1 MNSPV
6 EQLEPQALW
15 RNFHALT
22 RIPRPSGHETEVR
35 AYLQAFGEARGL
47 ETVVDDGGN
56 VIIRKA
62 ATPGKE
68 GCRGVVIQGHMDMVP
83 QANANVVHDFE
94 RDPIET
100 LIDGEWVRARNT
112 TLGADNGIGVA
123 AALAVLE
130 SEEVEHGPLEVLI
143 TSDEERGMTGA
154 LALRPGE
161 LRGSVLLNTDSEE
174 EGELCIGCA
183 GGANSDTRLA
193 YRPEPALGAGIPFRV
208 YISGLKG
215 GHSGVDIGRGR
226 GNANKLVFRLLKHLT
241 ANGVGFALA
250 EASGGNMRNAI
261 PREAAVTL
269 LVQHA
274 EAPRFQSLVA
284 GFADTLRGELSAVEP
299 DLQISFAD
307 SPPVEAVLPPDLQLR
322 LINALCACPN
332 GVVRMSDSMAGL
344 VETSTNLSTVRV
356 AAGQIE
362 IGCLVRSSIDSARE
376 AVCESIE
383 ATFALIGGE
392 TTFDGHYP
400 GWNPDPEAPLLK
412 LAESVYR
419 ERLGVPARVGAIHAG
434 LECGLLGAIYPDWEM
449 ISFGPTIR
457 FPHSPDER
465 VLVSSVERF
474 WVFLTELLRQIR

>member
-1 MNSPV
+1 MNSPIQ
-6 EQLEPQALW
+6 QLEPQALW

-22 RIPRPSGHETEVR
+22 RIPRPSGYEAEVR
-35 AYLQAFGEARGL
+35 EYLLGFGAARGL
-47 ETVVDDGGN
+47 ESVADDGGN
-56 VIIRKA
+56 VIIRKP
-62 ATPGKE
+62 ATPGRE
-68 GCRGVVIQGHMDMVP
+68 ACRGVVIQGHMDMVP
-83 QANANVVHDFE
+83 QANSNVVHDFE

-130 SEEVEHGPLEVLI
+130 SGELEHGPLEVLI

-154 LALRPGE
+154 LALRPGA
-161 LRGSVLLNTDSEE
+161 LQGGVLLNTDSEE

-183 GGANSDTRLA
+183 GGANSDTRLE
-193 YRPEPALGAGIPFRV
+193 YRPEPVLEPGIPFRI

-215 GHSGVDIGRGR
+215 GHSGVDIGLGR

-241 ANGVGFALA
+241 ANGIGFALA

-269 LVQHA
+269 LVQHP
-274 EAPRFQSLVA
+274 EAARFQSAVA
-284 GFADTLRGELSAVEP
+284 GFADILRDELAAVEP

-307 SPPVEAVLPPDLQLR
+307 SPPVEAVLPPDLQGR
-322 LINALCACPN
+322 LIDALCACPN
-332 GVVRMSDSMAGL
+332 GVVRMSDSMPGL

-356 AAGQIE
+356 SEGRIE
-362 IGCLVRSSIDSARE
+362 IGCLARSSIDSARE
-376 AVCESIE
+376 AVCEAIE
-383 ATFALIGGE
+383 ATFGLIGAE

-400 GWNPDPEAPLLK
+400 GWKPDPDSALLK

-419 ERLGVPARVGAIHAG
+419 DRFGSAARVGAIHAG

-465 VLVSSVERF
+465 VLISSVERF
-474 WVFLTELLRQIR
+474 WDFLTELLRQIR